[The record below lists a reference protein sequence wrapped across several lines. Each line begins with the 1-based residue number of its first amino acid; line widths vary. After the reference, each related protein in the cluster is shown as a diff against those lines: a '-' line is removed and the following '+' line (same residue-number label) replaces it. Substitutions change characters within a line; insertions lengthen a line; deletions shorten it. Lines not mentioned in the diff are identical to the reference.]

1 MKKRIISIFL
11 TVLLALLMVL
21 PVSADD
27 SKLYIIDQRG
37 NVTGFIPELNAKASA
52 ISDTYGF
59 NVSILLAESTGGQGT
74 VAYSEQIYQGCFGES
89 DGIML
94 IESTE
99 DQEWYLYKSGS
110 AVDLITVEDEDALWA
125 EYDYYGYY
133 DEAVDAYLD
142 KAQEILEAKTGIVMD
157 EAALEAAQAQAEAEE
172 PETEEAVEEEGI
184 PAERLR
190 PRLVD
195 GGDLLT
201 DSEEEE
207 LLSMLDEISER
218 QQCDVVVVTTD
229 SLNGRSAME
238 CADDFYDYNGYGF
251 GENRDGILLLISME
265 ERDWHMSTC
274 GYGITAFTDAGMDYM
289 ADKFTPLLSDGFY
302 SEAFTKYATLCDEF
316 ITQAKTGKP
325 YDKGNLPKGTISPI
339 MIPISVLIGIVIAFI
354 LGKKKKAGLKSVVKK
369 AHARDYAVPGSL
381 RLTSKWDRMVNKIVT
396 QRTIVKE
403 DSGGSSTHTSSS
415 GTTHG
420 GSGGK
425 F

>member
-1 MKKRIISIFL
+1 MKKRIVSIFL

-21 PVSADD
+21 PVSAVD
-27 SKLYIIDQRG
+27 SMLYIIDQRG
-37 NVTGFIPELNAKASA
+37 CVTGFIPELNAKASV

-59 NVSILLAESTGGQGT
+59 NVSILLTESTGGQGT
-74 VAYSEQIYQGCFGES
+74 VAYSEQIYQGCFGEA

-142 KAQEILEAKTGIVMD
+142 KAQEILEVKTGIVMD
-157 EAALEAAQAQAEAEE
+157 KAALEAAQAEAQAEAEE
-172 PETEEAVEEEGI
+172 PEAGGI
-184 PAERLR
+184 PTERLQS
-190 PRLVD
+190 RLVD
-195 GGDLLT
+195 NGDLLT

-207 LLSMLDEISER
+207 LLAMLDEISER

-229 SLNGRSAME
+229 SLQGRTAME
-238 CADDFYDYNGYGF
+238 YADDFYDYNGYGF

-316 ITQAKTGKP
+316 ITQAKSGEP
-325 YDKGNLPKGTISPI
+325 YDKGNLPKGTISPV

-354 LGKKKKAGLKSVVKK
+354 LGTKKKASLKSVVRKTN
-369 AHARDYAVPGSL
+369 ARDYAVPGSMI
-381 RLTSKWDRMVNKIVT
+381 LTANWDRLVNKTVT
-396 QRTIVKE
+396 QRKIVKE